1 MIERI
6 DESGSCVSGPSNV
19 AAHEAADLE
28 SFRSGIRRFAGTFAA
43 LPVETEATCPRCRRV
58 VPATFERVE
67 EGRAP
72 GKTCAAEAGRP
83 VVLRFDC
90 PACGSQRQVHH
101 DAIWTDLAGDLPGSA
116 AETFSGA
123 RVHPVLR
130 GLPRTVETLCPECAA
145 AIVGRY
151 FVEDGAVHIEKSCP
165 EHGYCRDMV
174 NSDALLYSKAAWWT
188 FEEPRGHERPQ
199 RRGEGVCPADC
210 GLCGQHLSGSVLAQ
224 IDLTNR
230 CNMRCPVCFANAGAA
245 GRVVEPSFE
254 QIVGQMQ
261 VLRDFRPV
269 PCTSVQFTGGEPTIH
284 PDFLRVVRQARDMGF
299 SHVQIAT
306 NGIRMAEPG
315 FAAAAAEAG
324 LHTLYL
330 QFDGVGEEA
339 HRATR
344 AYPGIWEKKLACL
357 ENCRKL
363 DLKVC
368 LVPTVVGGVNSD
380 QVGDIFRFAVENIDT
395 VSAISY
401 QPVAF
406 TGRIDHERRAAERY
420 TLGHLAHD
428 IAAASGASALR
439 DMYPL
444 STVAPL
450 SRMLA
455 AVTGNPKITP
465 SCHPGC
471 AFGTYFLVSPEGEAY
486 PFPRVIDVEGM
497 FWEMNRIAAGI
508 ERRGAAGRIGW
519 LDKVRILRMFRRHF
533 RRRAAPPGLTVERF
547 VRSLQ
552 GLVDKGAGRGEGGKH
567 TYKTLL
573 CAGMHFQD
581 RYNFD
586 VERAK
591 RCVILYSA
599 EEGVFPFCT
608 WNCGPE
614 YRRVAE
620 RRMAADGRRQLRQ
633 AMERPAADVV
643 ESGP

>member
-6 DESGSCVSGPSNV
+6 DESRTCGSL
-19 AAHEAADLE
+19 AHNMPEQVGDDLDA
-28 SFRSGIRRFAGTFAA
+28 FRGGIRRFAGDLAS
-43 LPVETEATCPRCRRV
+43 LPVDTEATCPSCRKI
-58 VPATFERVE
+58 VPATFERAQ
-67 EGRAP
+67 GAGGAP
-72 GKTCAAEAGRP
+72 GEAAAEAAGP
-83 VVLRFDC
+83 VTLRFDC
-90 PACGSQRQVHH
+90 PACGTRRQVHH
-101 DAIWTDLAGDLPGSA
+101 DAIWTQAASDFPGSA
-116 AETFSGA
+116 EKTFSGA
-123 RVHPVLR
+123 RVHPALR

-151 FVEDGAVHIEKSCP
+151 FVEDGAVFIEKSCP
-165 EHGYCRDMV
+165 EHGYSRDMV
-174 NSDALLYSKAAWWT
+174 NSDALLYSKASWWT
-188 FEEPRGHERPQ
+188 FEEPRGHQKPQ
-199 RRGEGVCPADC
+199 RHSQGTCPADC

-224 IDLTNR
+224 IDVTNR
-230 CNMRCPVCFANAGAA
+230 CNMRCPVCFANAGAS
-245 GRVVEPSFE
+245 GVVVEPPFE
-254 QIVGQMQ
+254 QLVRQMQ
-261 VLRDFRPV
+261 VLRDFRPL
-269 PCTSVQFTGGEPTIH
+269 PCTSIQLTGGEPTIH
-284 PDFLRVVRQARDMGF
+284 PQFLRIVKQARDMGF
-299 SHVQIAT
+299 SHIQMAT
-306 NGIRMAEPG
+306 NGIRMADAG

-368 LVPTVVGGVNSD
+368 LVPTIVRGINSD
-380 QVGDIFRFAVENIDT
+380 QVGNIFRFALENIDT

-406 TGRIDHERRAAERY
+406 TGRIDHEQRAAQRY

-444 STVAPL
+444 SIVAPL
-450 SRMLA
+450 SQMLA
-455 AVTGNPKITP
+455 AVTGKPKITP
-465 SCHPGC
+465 SCHPDC
-471 AFGTYFLVSPEGEAY
+471 AFGTYFLVSPDKKAY
-486 PFPRVIDVEGM
+486 PFPRVIDVEGT
-497 FWEMNRIAAGI
+497 FCEMNGIAADI
-508 ERRGAAGRIGW
+508 RRRGVEGRIGW
-519 LDKVRILRMFRRHF
+519 LDRLRILRMFRRHF
-533 RRRAAPPGLTVERF
+533 RPDAAPPGLTVKRF
-547 VRSLQ
+547 MQSLQ
-552 GLVDKGAGRGEGGKH
+552 GLVDKSVGRGEGEKH

-591 RCVILYSA
+591 RCVILYSTA
-599 EEGVFPFCT
+599 EGVYPFCT

-614 YRRVAE
+614 YRRIVE
-620 RRMAADGRRQLRQ
+620 RRLAADARQNRQ
-633 AMERPAADVV
+633 VAQTPLQDVV
-643 ESGP
+643 ETRT